1 MANWLQFHIFT
12 GIVGP
17 YLVLLHSSW
26 KFNGLAGVV
35 TLLMVVVVL
44 SGFVGRY
51 IYTAVPRNVDGA
63 VVESNE
69 LEQAISETEN
79 RLQDWLSAFPRTSEK
94 LQPILASAAGGENT
108 FSLVFGRGLREWQ
121 TRYQWWQVKTQLQG
135 MPREQMDQ
143 LESLI
148 RRRQTLQR
156 QVASLAIA
164 RRLLALWHTV
174 HIPIGM
180 ALFFAATVH
189 IVGAIYYATLLR

>member
-1 MANWLQFHIFT
+1 MD
-12 GIVGP
+12 
-17 YLVLLHSSW
+17 
-26 KFNGLAGVV
+26 
-35 TLLMVVVVL
+35 L
-44 SGFVGRY
+44 SGVTFTLPSRVMWTGRSF
-51 IYTAVPRNVDGA
+51 
-63 VVESNE
+63 ESNE
-69 LEQAISETEN
+69 LEQAISETET

-94 LQPILASAAGGENT
+94 LQPLLASAAGGENT
-108 FSLVFGRGLREWQ
+108 FFLVFGRGLREWQ

-180 ALFFAATVH
+180 ALFCSHSTYCWGN
-189 IVGAIYYATLLR
+189 ILRDLTPITEEADEVSGYTNLHEFT